1 MALEAGRESVSQV
14 TYLHYECAGRGS
26 AVVLLHSGVTDLRQW
41 DPQWEDLS
49 TRYRVVRCDRRGWGS
64 SPLPEASASA
74 SYSDAGDIVGL
85 LDELGIERAALVGS
99 SAGGLVAQQ
108 IASAWPDRVS
118 RLVLLCSDAADVE
131 PTAAIRSF
139 GERED
144 QYLAEGAVDEAVE
157 LNVTTFLGP
166 DASMETR
173 DLVREMQRNAFEVQL
188 AAGDD
193 VPREPGP
200 TIDLTQATKLAYVV
214 SGGRDLDYF
223 AHAADSLAQQL
234 PDARRIVLP
243 WAGHLPNLE
252 RPREVTTLL
261 VDALG

>member
-1 MALEAGRESVSQV
+1 M
-14 TYLHYECAGRGS
+14 TYLHYEGAGQGS

-41 DPQWEDLS
+41 DPQWQDLS
-49 TRYRVVRCDRRGWGS
+49 TRHRVVRCDRRGWGA
-64 SPLPEASASA
+64 SPLPALAEA
-74 SYSDAGDIVGL
+74 SYSDAADVIGL
-85 LDELGIERAALVGS
+85 LDELGIEQAALVGS

-118 RLVLLCSDAADVE
+118 RLVLLCSDSDDVE

-139 GERED
+139 GELED
-144 QYLAEGAVDEAVE
+144 RYLEEGAVDEAVE
-157 LNVTTFLGP
+157 LNVNTFLGP
-166 DASMETR
+166 DASTTTR
-173 DLVREMQRNAFEVQL
+173 DLVREMQRNAFDVQL

-200 TIDLTQATKLAYVV
+200 PIDLTQATMPAYVV

-223 AHAADSLAQQL
+223 AHAADNLARRL

-252 RPREVTTLL
+252 RPSEVNALL
-261 VDALG
+261 VDALA

>member
-1 MALEAGRESVSQV
+1 
-14 TYLHYECAGRGS
+14 
-26 AVVLLHSGVTDLRQW
+26 
-41 DPQWEDLS
+41 
-49 TRYRVVRCDRRGWGS
+49 VRCDRRGWGR
-64 SPLPEASASA
+64 SPLPNASAAA
-74 SYSDAGDIVGL
+74 SYSDAGDVVAL
-85 LDELGIERAALVGS
+85 LDELAIERAALVGS
-99 SAGGLVAQQ
+99 SAGGFIAQQ

-118 RLVLLCSDAADVE
+118 RLVLLCADTDGVE

-144 QYLAEGAVDEAVE
+144 QFLEEGAVTEAVE
-157 LNVTTFLGP
+157 LNVKTFIGP
-166 DASMETR
+166 DATNETR
-173 DLVREMQRNAFEVQL
+173 ELVGEMQRNAFEMQL

-200 TIDLTQATKLAYVV
+200 AIDLAQAAMRAYVV

-223 AHAADSLAQQL
+223 TLAAESIARRL

-252 RPREVTTLL
+252 RPNEVKALL
-261 VDALG
+261 NTVLA

>member
-1 MALEAGRESVSQV
+1 LALEAGRESVSQV

-85 LDELGIERAALVGS
+85 LDELGIERAA
-99 SAGGLVAQQ
+99 
-108 IASAWPDRVS
+108 
-118 RLVLLCSDAADVE
+118 
-131 PTAAIRSF
+131 
-139 GERED
+139 
-144 QYLAEGAVDEAVE
+144 LAEGAVDEAVE